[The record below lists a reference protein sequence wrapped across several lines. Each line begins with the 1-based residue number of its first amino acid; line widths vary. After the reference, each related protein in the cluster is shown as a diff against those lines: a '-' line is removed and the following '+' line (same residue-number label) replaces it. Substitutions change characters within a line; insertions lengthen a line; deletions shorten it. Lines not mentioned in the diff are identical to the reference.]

1 VASLIW
7 RRHFF
12 LYIKYIKLP
21 LVLKK
26 GDRIFITEGQI
37 HRVLKSTTNLKIK
50 KKIMNKELLR
60 MQMLAGVITESQYK
74 EKIENLYEASLKPKE
89 KAVFDDIINTLNEGE
104 GWIEKFKNYA
114 KKGLITIGIITAL
127 LSGSMLNNSQKEE
140 VRDVIKT
147 EITVNLSDLT
157 IGGKLLDFYENNPE
171 LAQQY
176 KQENPISTL
185 VDDIENVIQNN
196 NQKDT
201 EWLKFLGSL
210 HGDEADSFTSF
221 STYYY

>member
-1 VASLIW
+1 
-7 RRHFF
+7 
-12 LYIKYIKLP
+12 
-21 LVLKK
+21 
-26 GDRIFITEGQI
+26 
-37 HRVLKSTTNLKIK
+37 
-50 KKIMNKELLR
+50 MNKELLR
-60 MQMLAGVITESQYK
+60 MQMLAGVITETQYK
-74 EKIENLYEASLKPKE
+74 EKIENLYEASLKPEE
-89 KAVFDDIINTLNEGE
+89 KAVFDDIVNTLNEGE

-147 EITVNLSDLT
+147 EITVNSDLT
-157 IGGKLLDFYENNPE
+157 IGGKLLDFYKNNPE

-176 KQENPISTL
+176 KQENPTSTL

-196 NQKDT
+196 GQKDT
-201 EWLKFLGSL
+201 EWLKFLGSI

-221 STYYY
+221 STYNFK

>member
-1 VASLIW
+1 
-7 RRHFF
+7 
-12 LYIKYIKLP
+12 